1 MLAFSLGA
9 GFMFGILAGE
19 LAQFGSVTYG
29 VGFAACI
36 VNWIISC
43 ILAIAIFFAVNPR
56 GELVPVS
63 VAQEEFHTT
72 IGRISGKQN
81 PSPQKY
87 DPDSPN
93 FPSAYMPEKDYFP
106 SGAVP
111 SGAKVQNGKSRNDER
126 PSLSRLQTNPSYPR
140 SQTRVP
146 EILPDRLPSSS
157 SRTSSETNPSYP
169 RSQTLPDRLPS
180 SSSRTSPG
188 SPRREARTR
197 TGGRRPAMPAR
208 AATENSIKRS
218 DEPRAA
224 TENSIKRSDEPRAAT
239 ENSIKRSDEPRSNY
253 ESPRSYQPSYS

>member
-9 GFMFGILAGE
+9 GFMFGILAAE

-81 PSPQKY
+81 SVPSPQKY

-93 FPSAYMPEKDYFP
+93 FPVPEKEYFP

-197 TGGRRPAMPAR
+197 TGTGTGRRPAMPAR

-224 TENSIKRSDEPRAAT
+224 TENSIKRSDEPR
-239 ENSIKRSDEPRSNY
+239 SNY
-253 ESPRSYQPSYS
+253 ESPRPYQPSYS